1 MICTKEI
8 QPPDCPDEGA
18 CFERTAYNELE
29 QAFSDGW
36 KKEMTRKPGI
46 NHGRS
51 ILECILNQPVSLRD
65 RYVAASVIQWLGTN
79 CGFSFLHTVLN
90 KIGNYIHADFEPR
103 KSYARPFDD
112 PLAHSLAIENARQ
125 DYWDACA
132 LAEPKAR
139 QMIFDLSE
147 PT

>member
-18 CFERTAYNELE
+18 CFERSAYSELE
-29 QAFSDGW
+29 HFFIEQW
-36 KKEMTRKPGI
+36 KLEMRRKPGI

-65 RYVAASVIQWLGTN
+65 RYVAASVVQWLGTN
-79 CGFSFLHTVLN
+79 CGFSFLHTVLG

-103 KSYARPFDD
+103 KKYPYPHDD
-112 PLAHSLAIENARQ
+112 PLTHSLAIENAKQ
-125 DYWDACA
+125 DFLDECA
-132 LAEPKAR
+132 LAEPKVR